1 MTGETMLSA
10 EALVGGYGAVEVLHG
25 VGLSVARNGITA
37 LVGGNGAGKT
47 TTLRMLSGLI
57 GATAGEIRF
66 EGEAITSWD
75 AARRVAAGIA
85 LVPEG
90 RLIFPDMS
98 VEENL
103 RLGAF
108 SARARRH
115 TAESLERMYALFPRL
130 AERRRQAGST
140 LSGGE
145 QQMLAL
151 GRGLMSL
158 PTVLLLDEPT
168 LGLSPQMVDLIFG
181 SVLGLRA
188 EGMTILL
195 SEQNVARTLEAADHA
210 YVIENGRI
218 AMEGGGK
225 DLLGDDAVRKAYLGL

>member
-1 MTGETMLSA
+1 MSGDAILTA

-25 VGLSVARNGITA
+25 ISLSVARNGITA

-47 TTLRMLSGLI
+47 TTLRFLSGLL
-57 GATAGEIRF
+57 ATTSGEIRF
-66 EGEAITSWD
+66 DGEAITGWD

-90 RLIFPDMS
+90 RMIFPDLS

-108 SARARRH
+108 AARARRH
-115 TAESLERMYALFPRL
+115 TAETLDRMYTLFPRL

-168 LGLSPQMVDLIFG
+168 LGLSPQMVDLIFE
-181 SVLGLRA
+181 SILELRA

-195 SEQNVARTLEAADHA
+195 SEQNIVRTLARHCSTMPPCAK
-210 YVIENGRI
+210 RI
-218 AMEGGGK
+218 W
-225 DLLGDDAVRKAYLGL
+225 VYS